1 MAHTR
6 SAIKRI
12 RQAER
17 RRIRNQMVK
26 SRVKTLIK
34 RARLLIESGDLEQA
48 RLSVGDAISALDR
61 AAERGVLHRNN
72 AARRKSRLIKRYNV
86 AFSAPAAAA

>member
-34 RARLLIESGDLEQA
+34 RARSLIEAGDLEQA

-61 AAERGVLHRNN
+61 AAERGILHRNN
-72 AARRKSRLIKRYNV
+72 AARRKSRLIKRYNT

>member
-17 RRIRNQMVK
+17 RRLRNQMVK

-34 RARLLIESGDLEQA
+34 RARAVIEAGNLEQA

-61 AAERGVLHRNN
+61 AAERGILHRNN
-72 AARRKSRLIKRYNV
+72 AARRKSRLMKRYN
-86 AFSAPAAAA
+86 ATFSGPAAAA

>member
-17 RRIRNQMVK
+17 RRVRNQMIK

-34 RARLLIESGDLEQA
+34 RARTLIEAGELEQA

-61 AAERGVLHRNN
+61 AAERGILHRNN
-72 AARRKSRLIKRYNV
+72 AARRKSRLVKRYNT
-86 AFSAPAAAA
+86 AFTSPAATA